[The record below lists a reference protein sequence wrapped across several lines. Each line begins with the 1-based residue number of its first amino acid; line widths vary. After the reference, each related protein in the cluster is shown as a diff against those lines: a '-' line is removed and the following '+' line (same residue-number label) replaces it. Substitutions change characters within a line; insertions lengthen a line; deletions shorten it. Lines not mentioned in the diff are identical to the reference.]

1 MRAYKSKVVTPIRL
15 PDRDEREENLQQAGY
30 NVFNLDSDAV
40 FVDLLTD
47 SGTGTMSENQWAAI
61 MKGDEAYAG
70 SRSFER
76 LQSAVS
82 DVMGFERIIPA
93 HQGRGAENVLYGAL
107 VEDGDYVPNNTHFD
121 TTRAHIAN
129 NGAEPVDCPRDGA
142 LGDEDE
148 ARPDEDDSAFAGDL
162 DVEKVRELAD
172 EVGAENIPAVLVTIT
187 NNSLAGQPV
196 SVENVREARE
206 VADELDA
213 TFVID
218 ACRFAENAYFVRERE
233 EEFAGESVA
242 DVAREQLSYA
252 DALVMS
258 GKKDGLANVGGFVAL
273 RDDPELDG
281 LHAKARERGILYEGF
296 TTYGGMAGRDL
307 EAMAV
312 GLREAVEESYIE
324 DRVSQ
329 VQRLGDMLAE
339 RDVPV
344 QRPTGGH
351 AVYVDAAEFLPEIPP
366 ERFPGQA
373 LVCELYREGA
383 VRGVELGSF
392 AFPETDRPELVRLC
406 LPRRTYGADHLE
418 HVAETFEEVAE
429 RRDAG
434 EVSGLEI
441 VEEPEM
447 AELRH
452 FSAELRPVGGS
463 EERKEQGQEQE
474 ATADDD

>member
-1 MRAYKSKVVTPIRL
+1 MKAYKSKVVSPIRL
-15 PDRDEREENLQQAGY
+15 PDREEREANLKQAGY
-30 NVFNLDSDAV
+30 NVFNLDSEGV

-47 SGTGTMSENQWAAI
+47 SGTGTMSESQWAA
-61 MKGDEAYAG
+61 MMVGDEAYAG
-70 SRSFER
+70 SESFDR
-76 LQSAVS
+76 LREAVS
-82 DVMGFERIIPA
+82 DVMGFERILPA

-129 NGAEPVDCPRDGA
+129 NGAKPVDCPHEGA
-142 LGDEDE
+142 LDGD
-148 ARPDEDDSAFAGDL
+148 RAFAGDL
-162 DVEKVRELAD
+162 DVERVRELAD
-172 EVGAENIPAVLVTIT
+172 EVGEERIPAVLLTIT

-233 EEFAGESVA
+233 DEFAGESVA

-273 RDDPELDG
+273 RDDPDLDDV
-281 LHAKARERGILYEGF
+281 HAEARERAILYEGF

-312 GLREAVEESYIE
+312 GLREAVEESYIA
-324 DRVSQ
+324 DRVGQ
-329 VQRLGDMLAE
+329 VQRLGDLLAE

-351 AVYVDAAEFLPEIPP
+351 AVYVNAAEFLPDVPREQ
-366 ERFPGQA
+366 FPGQA
-373 LVCELYREGA
+373 LVCDLYREGA

-392 AFPETDRPELVRLC
+392 AFPDTDRPELVRLS

-418 HVAETFEEVAE
+418 HVAETFEKVAE

-434 EVSGLEI
+434 DISGLEI

-452 FSAELRPVGGS
+452 FSAELRPVG
-463 EERKEQGQEQE
+463 EKE
-474 ATADDD
+474 APTAN

>member
-1 MRAYKSKVVTPIRL
+1 MRAYKSKMVTPIRL
-15 PDRDEREENLQQAGY
+15 PDREEREANLERAGY
-30 NVFNLDSDAV
+30 NVFNLDSEGV

-47 SGTGTMSENQWAAI
+47 SGTGTMSESQWAA
-61 MKGDEAYAG
+61 MLSGDEAYAG
-70 SRSFER
+70 SRSFDR
-76 LQSAVS
+76 LEEAVS

-129 NGAEPVDCPRDGA
+129 NGAKPVDCPCEGA
-142 LGDEDE
+142 LDDD
-148 ARPDEDDSAFAGDL
+148 RPFAGDL
-162 DVEKVRELAD
+162 DVEAVRRLAD
-172 EVGAENIPAVLVTIT
+172 EVGAEKIPAVLLTIT

-196 SVENVREARE
+196 SVENVRAARE

-213 TFVID
+213 AFVID

-233 EEFAGESVA
+233 AEFEGESVSA
-242 DVAREQLSYA
+242 VAREQLSYA

-258 GKKDGLANVGGFVAL
+258 GKKDGLVNVGGFVAI
-273 RDDPELDG
+273 RDDEKFDDLYAD
-281 LHAKARERGILYEGF
+281 ARERGILYEGF

-312 GLREAVEESYIE
+312 GLREAVAESYVA
-324 DRVSQ
+324 DRVGQ
-329 VQRLGDMLAE
+329 VQRLGDLLAD
-339 RDVPV
+339 RGVPV
-344 QRPTGGH
+344 ERPTGGH
-351 AVYVDAAEFLPEIPP
+351 AVYVNAAEFLPEIPDD
-366 ERFPGQA
+366 EFPGQA

-392 AFPETDRPELVRLC
+392 AFPDTDRPELVRLS
-406 LPRRTYGADHLE
+406 LPRRTYGADHLD
-418 HVAETFEEVAE
+418 HVAETFEKVAE

-434 EVSGLEI
+434 EISGLEI
-441 VEEPEM
+441 VAEPEM

-452 FSAELRPVGGS
+452 FSAELRPV
-463 EERKEQGQEQE
+463 RAQETT
-474 ATADDD
+474 TAD

>member
-1 MRAYKSKVVTPIRL
+1 MRAYKAKMVSPIRL
-15 PDRDEREENLQQAGY
+15 PDRDEREANLERAGY
-30 NVFNLDSDAV
+30 NVFNLDSEAV

-47 SGTGTMSENQWAAI
+47 SGTGTMSENQWAA
-61 MKGDEAYAG
+61 MLTGDEAYAG
-70 SRSFER
+70 SQSFDR
-76 LQSAVS
+76 LQQAVA

-107 VEDGDYVPNNTHFD
+107 VGEGDYVPNNTHFD

-129 NGAEPVDCPRDGA
+129 SGGEPVDCPREGA
-142 LGDEDE
+142 LDDD
-148 ARPDEDDSAFAGDL
+148 RPFAGDL
-162 DVEKVRELAD
+162 DVEAVRDLVD
-172 EVGAENIPAVLVTIT
+172 EVGAENVPAVLLTIT

-196 SVENVREARE
+196 SVENVRAARE

-213 TFVID
+213 VFVID

-233 EEFAGESVA
+233 PEFADDSVA
-242 DVAREQLSYA
+242 EVAREQLSYA
-252 DALVMS
+252 DAVVMS
-258 GKKDGLANVGGFVAL
+258 GKKDGLVNVGGFVGI
-273 RDDPELDG
+273 RDDPELDD
-281 LHAKARERGILYEGF
+281 LYATARERGILYEGF

-312 GLREAVEESYIE
+312 GLREAVEERYVA
-324 DRVSQ
+324 DRVDQ
-329 VQRLGDMLAE
+329 VRRLGDLLAD
-339 RDVPV
+339 RGVPV

-351 AVYVDAAEFLPEIPP
+351 AVYVDAAAFLPDVPAD
-366 ERFPGQA
+366 RFPGQA

-392 AFPETDRPELVRLC
+392 AFPETDRPELVRLS

-418 HVAETFEEVAE
+418 HVAETFERVAD

-434 EVSGLEI
+434 EIAGLEI
-441 VEEPEM
+441 VDEPEM

-452 FSAELRPVGGS
+452 FSAELRPVR
-463 EERKEQGQEQE
+463 ERE
-474 ATADDD
+474 ATTAD

>member
-1 MRAYKSKVVTPIRL
+1 MRAHKSKVVSPIRL
-15 PDRDEREENLQQAGY
+15 PDRDEREANLERAGY

-47 SGTGTMSENQWAAI
+47 SGTGTMSESQWAA
-61 MKGDEAYAG
+61 MMSGDEAYAG
-70 SRSFER
+70 SESFER
-76 LQSAVS
+76 LQESVG
-82 DVMGFERIIPA
+82 DVMGFERILPA

-107 VEDGDYVPNNTHFD
+107 VSEGDSVPNNTHFD

-129 NGAEPVDCPRDGA
+129 NGAEPVDCPREDA
-142 LGDEDE
+142 LSGDRE
-148 ARPDEDDSAFAGDL
+148 FAGDI
-162 DVEKVRELAD
+162 DVDRVRNLAD
-172 EVGAENIPAVLVTIT
+172 DVGKENVPAVLLTLT

-196 SVENVREARE
+196 SVENVRKTRE

-233 EEFAGESVA
+233 SEFADWSVA

-258 GKKDGLANVGGFVAL
+258 GKKDGLVNVGGFVAL
-273 RDDPELDG
+273 SDDPELDD
-281 LHAKARERGILYEGF
+281 LHETARERAILYEGF

-312 GLREAVEESYIE
+312 GLREAVEEAYIA
-324 DRVSQ
+324 DRIGQ
-329 VQRLGDMLAE
+329 VQRLGDVLAA

-351 AVYVDAAEFLPEIPP
+351 AVYVNAAEFLPEIPDSQ
-366 ERFPGQA
+366 FPGQA

-392 AFPETDRPELVRLC
+392 AFPDTDRPELVRLS

-418 HVAETFEEVAE
+418 HVAETFERVAE
-429 RRDAG
+429 RRDEG
-434 EVSGLEI
+434 GISGLEI
-441 VEEPEM
+441 TDEPEM

-452 FSAELRPVGGS
+452 FSAELRPVG
-463 EERKEQGQEQE
+463 EKET
-474 ATADDD
+474 ATAD